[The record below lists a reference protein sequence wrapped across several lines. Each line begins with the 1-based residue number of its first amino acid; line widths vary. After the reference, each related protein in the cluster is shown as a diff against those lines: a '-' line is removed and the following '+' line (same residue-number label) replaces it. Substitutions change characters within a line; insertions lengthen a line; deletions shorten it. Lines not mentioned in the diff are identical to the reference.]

1 MLLARTVFTAPKSN
15 SFPYFSM
22 AISIS
27 TLVCPW
33 LDELDGMGW
42 LNFRDHTLHSLRY
55 VRDVMIRPEL
65 LHAVVQFWDP
75 EVHVFRFGFHELCPT
90 VEEFH
95 AYLGGFDL
103 EIPIAPVHGASYARI
118 LSQKLGLSNNAARS
132 MIDGGVLNISRLIS
146 QFRPE
151 GFALCLG
158 ILAAFLFVR
167 TDCQANSALV
177 GVAMQ
182 IEERKDVAPMVLAE
196 TLIGLDRVHA
206 GQTNVFEGSA
216 LLLQVGFSLSS
227 PFSGLSLVLILPH
240 HSS

>member
-1 MLLARTVFTAPKSN
+1 
-15 SFPYFSM
+15 M

-27 TLVCPW
+27 ALIRPW

-42 LNFRDHTLHSLRY
+42 LNFRDHRLHSLRY
-55 VRDVMIRPEL
+55 VRDVTIRPEL
-65 LHAVVQFWDP
+65 LHAAVQFWDP

-95 AYLGGFDL
+95 AYLGGFNLD
-103 EIPIAPVHGASYARI
+103 IPVVPVYGIGYADI
-118 LSQKLGLSNNAARS
+118 LSRKLGLSNNAARS
-132 MIDGGVLNISRLIS
+132 MMEGGVINIARLIS

-167 TDCQANSALV
+167 TDGQANSALV

-196 TLIGLDRVHA
+196 TLIGLDRVRA
-206 GQTNVFEGSA
+206 GQTNIFEGSA

-227 PFSGLSLVLILPH
+227 PFSGLSLVLILPQR
-240 HSS
+240 SGLGFLWLLTCFLSLVDLDL